1 MSAENL
7 LWGAPRIHG
16 ELLKLGLAVAQS
28 TVAKYMV
35 RKSDHA
41 SKGWEIGNKAFNM
54 AAGQLEN
61 CFCNGPWLVN
71 PFRNCPGCGLGSEQA
86 EGIRQGCRIAGQG
99 VDDGP
104 ALLLG
109 G

>member
-1 MSAENL
+1 LSRDIHPSFELGWRERDDLDIVL
-7 LWGAPRIHG
+7 LEDVDHLVIESLGCFVEIRFCFLAGG
-16 ELLKLGLAVAQS
+16 EQRVLLSFVK
-28 TVAKYMV
+28 
-35 RKSDHA
+35 
-41 SKGWEIGNKAFNM
+41 
-54 AAGQLEN
+54 
-61 CFCNGPWLVN
+61 
-71 PFRNCPGCGLGSEQA
+71 RNCPGWGLGSEQA

>member
-1 MSAENL
+1 ML
-7 LWGAPRIHG
+7 HIVRL
-16 ELLKLGLAVAQS
+16 ELSQPKPLPNKSQYGSRQLR
-28 TVAKYMV
+28 KYGK
-35 RKSDHA
+35 KS
-41 SKGWEIGNKAFNM
+41 SYSQLNYTCVIFN
-54 AAGQLEN
+54 G
-61 CFCNGPWLVN
+61 
-71 PFRNCPGCGLGSEQA
+71 NCPGWGLGSEQA

>member
-1 MSAENL
+1 LKRDDADAAYISALSHLATDGRRGHIDKYE
-7 LWGAPRIHG
+7 RF
-16 ELLKLGLAVAQS
+16 ELLLRGRGPFDRLAISDRARLGF
-28 TVAKYMV
+28 
-35 RKSDHA
+35 
-41 SKGWEIGNKAFNM
+41 EPP
-54 AAGQLEN
+54 LELSL
-61 CFCNGPWLVN
+61 PAMTLSI
-71 PFRNCPGCGLGSEQA
+71 FRNCPGWGLGSEQA